1 MYSINIPQQE
11 EQELGLVHALY
22 LELVEP
28 KQFEVQEEEAKEEH
42 VDPEPGMQL
51 EDVEVDWDTGKKL
64 DSVRMRNTQVYY
76 INIP

>member
-51 EDVEVDWDTGKKL
+51 EDVEVDWDTGK
-64 DSVRMRNTQVYY
+64 N
-76 INIP
+76 

>member
-1 MYSINIPQQE
+1 M
-11 EQELGLVHALY
+11 G
-22 LELVEP
+22 P
-28 KQFEVQEEEAKEEH
+28 KQFEVQQEEAKEEH
-42 VDPEPGMQL
+42 VDPEPGRQL